1 MSCSDYA
8 DTPLVLQLDSLL
20 DCVSTPN
27 PSTTESLSSSDMDTP
42 VTIPVEPYSKKVMGT
57 LNNAGWDFNLENVN
71 TFSSPVSLCNVSHIP
86 GITSAATGK
95 GRHRSW
101 MLNYP
106 ALCFLV
112 NGKYYSDYAGI
123 FGMMGIQYMSQP
135 QWDKM
140 VAWLGEN
147 VTELALA
154 SCKQVRQQI
163 IDRGDQCQL
172 KASFDGFYLT
182 RGHHSNNSSATM
194 HDIVTDKIV
203 WFTHRTKRGPG
214 ANWLGT
220 SGGAEGDMLSE
231 LLTEA
236 KSEGFV
242 ISQLVM
248 DHDTSSSNIAC
259 EHFPEIMITYC
270 GNHTAKTFHNDL
282 MKIKAT
288 RCKVSLTYNTVM

>member
-1 MSCSDYA
+1 
-8 DTPLVLQLDSLL
+8 
-20 DCVSTPN
+20 
-27 PSTTESLSSSDMDTP
+27 
-42 VTIPVEPYSKKVMGT
+42 
-57 LNNAGWDFNLENVN
+57 
-71 TFSSPVSLCNVSHIP
+71 
-86 GITSAATGK
+86 
-95 GRHRSW
+95 

-106 ALCFLV
+106 ALCLLL

-123 FGMMGIQYMSQP
+123 FGMMGIPYMSQP
-135 QWDKM
+135 QWDKV
-140 VAWLGEN
+140 VAWLGEH
-147 VTELALA
+147 VTELAIA

-163 IDRGDQCQL
+163 IDRGDQNQL
-172 KASFDGFYLT
+172 KVSFDGFYLT
-182 RGHHSNNSSATM
+182 RGYHSNNSSATM
-194 HDIVTDKIV
+194 HDIVSDKIV

-231 LLTEA
+231 ILSEA

-259 EHFPEIMITYC
+259 EHFPDILITYC

-282 MKIKAT
+282 MKIKAIC
-288 RCKVSLTYNTVM
+288 CKVSLSYNTIQLSTYFYLFGTV